1 MITGFNTDIDFEGQ
15 VYHVQTEDKGLDN
28 PVIETLVYTGGQI
41 LCARKDSYSELII
54 SGTCDDEPVQR
65 RMETQHREMIRD
77 IRDGTLSKEDL
88 EPFGRRFVSN
98 RSFDEVVRIFLEEEV
113 PVEKIRIEVLEPED
127 LCAGENTTIKLAV
140 TEETTER
147 PIPGA
152 SVVVKLVVKE
162 SSAVLFE
169 ARTDEQGRVETACE
183 LPTKPGAGARL
194 LCEAVAAEFTA
205 EVSCRVKRRRSRASV
220 QPA

>member
-15 VYHVQTEDKGLDN
+15 VFHVQTEDKGIDN

-41 LCARKDSYSELII
+41 LCARKNSYSELII
-54 SGTCDDEPVQR
+54 SGTCEEQPVQR

-77 IRDGTLSKEDL
+77 IRDGTLSKEEL
-88 EPFGRRFVSN
+88 EPFGRKFISN
-98 RSFDEVVRIFLEEEV
+98 RSFDEVVRVFLEEEV

-127 LCAGENTTIKLAV
+127 LHAGENTTIKLAV

-152 SVVVKLVVKE
+152 NVVVKLVGKQN
-162 SSAVLFE
+162 SAVLFE
-169 ARTDEQGRVETACE
+169 ARTDERGQVATPCA
-183 LPTKPGAGARL
+183 LPIKPGVGATL
-194 LCEAVAAEFTA
+194 LCEAVAEDFTA
-205 EVSCRVKRRRSRASV
+205 EVSCRVKRRRTRSSV
-220 QPA
+220 QPT